1 MGMKNLAQIVLVT
14 VVQFIACYLAEWGVA
29 ETGIILL
36 FVLLWQGLFI
46 WLFIQIRKKNNISD
60 EFKFSKGIWYV
71 IMPVCSLLSP
81 LLSLMIFIGGTLYE
95 LRRVSGCISIKEW
108 VKCQLDD
115 QYDEDRGLDFESVE
129 YRQTTYYNPS
139 TGYPM
144 HGGVDSAGNTFGS
157 RWQDNNDRE

>member
-60 EFKFSKGIWYV
+60 ELKFSKGIWYV

-157 RWQDNNDRE
+157 RWQDNNDR

>member
-71 IMPVCSLLSP
+71 IMPVCSLLSS

-157 RWQDNNDRE
+157 RWQDNNDR

>member
-1 MGMKNLAQIVLVT
+1 MKNLAQIVLVT

-60 EFKFSKGIWYV
+60 EFKFSEGIWYV

-108 VKCQLDD
+108 MKCQLDD

-157 RWQDNNDRE
+157 RWQDNNDR

>member
-108 VKCQLDD
+108 MKCQLDD

-157 RWQDNNDRE
+157 RWQENNDR

>member
-71 IMPVCSLLSP
+71 IMPVCSLLLP

-95 LRRVSGCISIKEW
+95 LSRVSGCISIKEW
-108 VKCQLDD
+108 MKCQLDD

-157 RWQDNNDRE
+157 RWQDNNDR

>member
-1 MGMKNLAQIVLVT
+1 MKNLAQIVLVT
-14 VVQFIACYLAEWGVA
+14 VVQFIACYLAEWGVV

-157 RWQDNNDRE
+157 RWQDNNDR

>member
-1 MGMKNLAQIVLVT
+1 MGMKNLAQIVLMT

-108 VKCQLDD
+108 MKCQLDD
-115 QYDEDRGLDFESVE
+115 QYDEDRSLDFESVE

-144 HGGVDSAGNTFGS
+144 HGGVDSAGNTFGA
-157 RWQDNNDRE
+157 RWQDNNDR

>member
-1 MGMKNLAQIVLVT
+1 MKNLAQIVLVT

-129 YRQTTYYNPS
+129 YHQTTYYNPS

-157 RWQDNNDRE
+157 RWQDNNDR

>member
-144 HGGVDSAGNTFGS
+144 HGRVDSAGNTFGS
-157 RWQDNNDRE
+157 RWQDNNDR

>member
-1 MGMKNLAQIVLVT
+1 NLAQIVLVI

-157 RWQDNNDRE
+157 RWQDNNDR

>member
-1 MGMKNLAQIVLVT
+1 MKNLAQIVLVT

-29 ETGIILL
+29 ETGTILL

-71 IMPVCSLLSP
+71 IIPVCSLLSP

-108 VKCQLDD
+108 MKCQLDD

-157 RWQDNNDRE
+157 RWQDNNDR

>member
-1 MGMKNLAQIVLVT
+1 MGMKYLAQIVLVT

-157 RWQDNNDRE
+157 RWQDNNDR

>member
-36 FVLLWQGLFI
+36 FVLLWQGMFI

-157 RWQDNNDRE
+157 RWQDNNDR

>member
-1 MGMKNLAQIVLVT
+1 MKNLAQIVLVT

-144 HGGVDSAGNTFGS
+144 HGGVDSAGNIFGS
-157 RWQDNNDRE
+157 RWQDNNDR

>member
-1 MGMKNLAQIVLVT
+1 MKNLAQIVLVT

-71 IMPVCSLLSP
+71 IMPVCSLLLP

-95 LRRVSGCISIKEW
+95 LSRVSGCISIKEW
-108 VKCQLDD
+108 MKCQLDD

-157 RWQDNNDRE
+157 RWQDNNDR

>member
-1 MGMKNLAQIVLVT
+1 MKNLAQIVLVT
-14 VVQFIACYLAEWGVA
+14 VVQFIACYLAEWVVA

-157 RWQDNNDRE
+157 RWQDNNDR

>member
-1 MGMKNLAQIVLVT
+1 MKNLAQIVLVT

-71 IMPVCSLLSP
+71 IMPVCSLLSS

-157 RWQDNNDRE
+157 RWQDNNDR

>member
-95 LRRVSGCISIKEW
+95 LSRVSGCISIKEW
-108 VKCQLDD
+108 MKCQLDD

-157 RWQDNNDRE
+157 RWQDNNDR

>member
-71 IMPVCSLLSP
+71 IMSVCSLLSP

-157 RWQDNNDRE
+157 RWQDNNDR

>member
-157 RWQDNNDRE
+157 RWQDNNDR

>member
-1 MGMKNLAQIVLVT
+1 MKNLAQIVLVT

-71 IMPVCSLLSP
+71 IMPVYSLLSP

-157 RWQDNNDRE
+157 RWQDNNDR

>member
-60 EFKFSKGIWYV
+60 EFKFSKRIWYV

-157 RWQDNNDRE
+157 RWQDNNDR

>member
-1 MGMKNLAQIVLVT
+1 MKNLAQIVLVT

-46 WLFIQIRKKNNISD
+46 WLFIQIRKKNNIYD
-60 EFKFSKGIWYV
+60 DFKFSKGIWYV

-81 LLSLMIFIGGTLYE
+81 LLSLMIFISGTLYE
-95 LRRVSGCISIKEW
+95 LRRVNGCISIKEW
-108 VKCQLDD
+108 MKCQLDD

-157 RWQDNNDRE
+157 RWQDNNDR

>member
-60 EFKFSKGIWYV
+60 EFKFSKGVWYV

-108 VKCQLDD
+108 MKCQLDD

-157 RWQDNNDRE
+157 RWQDNNDR

>member
-1 MGMKNLAQIVLVT
+1 
-14 VVQFIACYLAEWGVA
+14 QFIACYLAEWGVA

-157 RWQDNNDRE
+157 RWQDNNDR

>member
-1 MGMKNLAQIVLVT
+1 T

-108 VKCQLDD
+108 MKCQLDD

-157 RWQDNNDRE
+157 RWQDNNDR

>member
-1 MGMKNLAQIVLVT
+1 MKNLAQIVLVT

-108 VKCQLDD
+108 MKCQLDD

-129 YRQTTYYNPS
+129 YCQTTYYNPS

-157 RWQDNNDRE
+157 RWQDNNDR

>member
-1 MGMKNLAQIVLVT
+1 MKNLAQIVLVT

-144 HGGVDSAGNTFGS
+144 HGGVDSVGNTFGS
-157 RWQDNNDRE
+157 RWQDNNDR

>member
-1 MGMKNLAQIVLVT
+1 MKNLAQIVLVT

-71 IMPVCSLLSP
+71 IMPVFSLLSP

-157 RWQDNNDRE
+157 RWQDNNDR

>member
-1 MGMKNLAQIVLVT
+1 MKNLAQIVLVT
-14 VVQFIACYLAEWGVA
+14 VVQLIACYLAEWGVA

-157 RWQDNNDRE
+157 RWQDNNDR

>member
-81 LLSLMIFIGGTLYE
+81 LLSLMIFIGGSLYE

-108 VKCQLDD
+108 MKCQLDD

-157 RWQDNNDRE
+157 RWQDNNDR

>member
-1 MGMKNLAQIVLVT
+1 T

-157 RWQDNNDRE
+157 RWQDNNDR

>member
-1 MGMKNLAQIVLVT
+1 MGMKNLAQIVLVI

-157 RWQDNNDRE
+157 RWQDNNDR

>member
-1 MGMKNLAQIVLVT
+1 MKNLAQIVLVT

-115 QYDEDRGLDFESVE
+115 QYDEDRELDFESVE

-157 RWQDNNDRE
+157 RWQDNNDR

>member
-1 MGMKNLAQIVLVT
+1 MKNLAQIVLVT

-144 HGGVDSAGNTFGS
+144 HGGVDSAGNTFWS
-157 RWQDNNDRE
+157 RWQDNNDR

>member
-60 EFKFSKGIWYV
+60 EFKFNKGIWYV

-157 RWQDNNDRE
+157 RWQDNNDR

>member
-14 VVQFIACYLAEWGVA
+14 VVQFTACYLAEWGVA

-157 RWQDNNDRE
+157 RWQDNNDR

>member
-95 LRRVSGCISIKEW
+95 LRRVRGCISIKEW

-157 RWQDNNDRE
+157 RWQDNNDR

>member
-1 MGMKNLAQIVLVT
+1 LAQIVLVT

-95 LRRVSGCISIKEW
+95 LSRVSGCISIKEW
-108 VKCQLDD
+108 MKCQLDD

-157 RWQDNNDRE
+157 RWQDNNDR